1 MDKRRLA
8 CCGSASSIGHSSDG
22 IELADDGRPVRRA
35 WESTMTRHGAR
46 ARSLLHALTAVP
58 MLALLGAILDHARR
72 W

>member
-8 CCGSASSIGHSSDG
+8 CCGSASSIGHSDG
-22 IELADDGRPVRRA
+22 IELADHGRPVRRA